1 MANILTGDFDVVAQ
15 FTVPAVNR
23 ILAAMHQCERFLHS
37 VSGFIDDTQP
47 PHGPDQ
53 FHPTLTG
60 GRDRFGD
67 PIVNARLIS
76 GRPQLTAALAAA
88 AAAPALSRFGD
99 IVNPNF
105 AGMFEPEKVVP
116 SNIKGRVQLQLSAP
130 TMDVPDTTGKN
141 LSVTINA
148 IARYFPEKNTAPL
161 AEFIRG
167 DLRMTAAVNQIA
179 SELGNVVEF
188 DLKADQVGISFTP
201 TSSSKPL
208 SAADLAGIRGA
219 ISNALKTSF
228 LPSSATL
235 PSNIAG
241 VQFKTLKTGAQK
253 AVAVMLNLSSHRANA
268 ASVTKLLP
276 GPNDHFAFAAG
287 RDFVLAQLKK
297 IADNILS
304 QPIPPVKF
312 SVSLIVDTIHFKF
325 PITLKSATFDLK
337 AGKIVLTIK
346 GHADSNH
353 STIAPPFNFTATL
366 DFTLQA
372 VGPSVKLIPGG
383 ISFDT
388 SSLIQKLVSLFTDAA
403 SNHIADARDRA
414 LNQSNAFGLV
424 SDMFDMNQ
432 RLGPFMNS
440 LLKPPDSND
449 PPPLQGF
456 LMTYS
461 GIDIQPAGIVLHG
474 LLFCIFQLSGPHVEF
489 EQIPSQSGG
498 PSGPLGGVGLPG
510 GGANQGPDYSAFKS
524 WIPGGKIDQYEW
536 SVSIQNKLYP
546 FGVDPTKFMLLHSG
560 PLASDGS
567 DGGSLPPFTRLCLTV
582 RGTQLSPQGPIVPQA
597 VSGTVC
603 SFTTMPILGSGVLK
617 ALKDGSLPTLA
628 LSNPGPGG
636 QLIVTGHVPAEEV
649 KPGTGAPNLFVHF
662 GNAKSSVQL
671 PALTRSLR
679 SGKRKDA
686 AAAVLAIVPPGDLAK
701 LRHTPGVIYAE
712 DTDGAWSRLLGVKEK
727 TRPITLLLDPSGKVA
742 WSHRGAVD
750 HDTVTTACKEF
761 LVPTAPAGV
770 TVPVLN
776 ARIGHAAPNFLFEFA
791 RGSALTL
798 SKLQGKSVMLVFWRS
813 SSQPSLE
820 AIRELQNGDGTTEKT
835 IVLAINDGE
844 SSTAARRALKQAKLS
859 ATLVADPKREI
870 SSSYGVRM
878 WPTIISIDAS
888 GQIDAIRYGHS
899 AAASGRSKL
908 RRATAKKSSAKAGR

>member
-47 PHGPDQ
+47 PHGPDR

-67 PIVNARLIS
+67 PIVNPRQIS
-76 GRPQLTAALAAA
+76 ARPQLTAALAAA

-99 IVNPNF
+99 IVNPNL
-105 AGMFEPEKVVP
+105 GGVLDVGKVEP

-130 TMDVPDTTGKN
+130 TVDVPDTTGKN

-148 IARYFPEKNTAPL
+148 MARYFPEKNTAPL

-167 DLRMTAAVNQIA
+167 DLRMTAAVSQVA
-179 SELGNVVEF
+179 SEVGNVVEF
-188 DLKADQVGISFTP
+188 DLKADQVGIAFTP

-219 ISNALKTSF
+219 IRNALKTSF

-241 VQFKTLKTGAQK
+241 VQFKTLKTGSQK
-253 AVAVMLNLSSHRANA
+253 AVAVMLNLSSHGANA
-268 ASVTKLLP
+268 ASANKMLP

-287 RDFVLAQLKK
+287 RDFVLSQLQK
-297 IADNILS
+297 IADNLLS
-304 QPIPPVKF
+304 QPLPPVGFTK
-312 SVSLIVDTIHFKF
+312 SLVVTSIHFKI
-325 PITLKSATFDLK
+325 PIRLRSATFDLK
-337 AGKIVLTIK
+337 AGKIVLTVK
-346 GHADSNH
+346 GHASRSNH
-353 STIAPPFNFTATL
+353 PHILGAFDFTATL

-372 VGPSVKLIPGG
+372 IGPSVNLIPGG
-383 ISFDT
+383 VSFDST
-388 SSLIQKLVSLFTDAA
+388 STLADLADFFFGSART
-403 SNHIADARDRA
+403 NIANARDQA
-414 LNQSNAFGLV
+414 LSDSNAFGLV

-440 LLKPPDSND
+440 LLKPADSND

-474 LLFCIFQLSGPHVEF
+474 LLFCIFQLPGPHVEF

-498 PSGPLGGVGLPG
+498 GGPLGGVGGPG
-510 GGANQGPDYSAFKS
+510 GEVNQGPDYSAFKS

-546 FGVDPTKFMLLHSG
+546 FGVDPNKFMLVHSG
-560 PLASDGS
+560 PVASDGS

-603 SFTTMPILGSGVLK
+603 AFTTMPVLASGVLK
-617 ALKDGSLPTLA
+617 ALQDGSLPALA

-636 QLIVTGHVPAEEV
+636 QLIVSGHVSAEEV

-679 SGKRKDA
+679 SGKRNDT

-727 TRPITLLLDPSGKVA
+727 TRPITLMLDPSGKVA
-742 WSHRGAVD
+742 WSHKGAVD
-750 HDTVTTACKEF
+750 HDTVTAACKEF
-761 LVPTAPAGV
+761 LVPTAPPRV

-798 SKLQGKSVMLVFWRS
+798 SKLQGKAVMLVFWRS
-813 SSQPSLE
+813 NSQPSLE
-820 AIRELQNGDGTTEKT
+820 AIRELRNGDGKAAKT

-870 SSSYGVRM
+870 SSGYGIRM

-888 GQIDAIRYGHS
+888 GQIDGIRYGHS
-899 AAASGRSKL
+899 AATARKSKVK
-908 RRATAKKSSAKAGR
+908 RATAKTRSAKRGR